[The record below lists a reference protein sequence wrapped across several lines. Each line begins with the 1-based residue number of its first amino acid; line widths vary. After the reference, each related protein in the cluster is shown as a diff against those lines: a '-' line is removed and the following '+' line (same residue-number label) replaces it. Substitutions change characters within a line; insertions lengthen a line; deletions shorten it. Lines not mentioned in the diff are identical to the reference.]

1 MSSKNETLKYN
12 QGLKQ
17 QAKMRCA
24 YADLICILGITILII
39 IQKLSQGFI
48 CLWDDEKMC
57 NQAKEQLGTFLT
69 ADRDAD

>member
-12 QGLKQ
+12 

-69 ADRDAD
+69 AADRDAD